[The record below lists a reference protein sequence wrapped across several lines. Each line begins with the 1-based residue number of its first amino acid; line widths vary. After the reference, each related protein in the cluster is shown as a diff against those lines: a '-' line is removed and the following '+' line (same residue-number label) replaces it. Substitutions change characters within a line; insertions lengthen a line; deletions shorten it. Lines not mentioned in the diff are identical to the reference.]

1 MTECIAGAR
10 HRAAR
15 RPVTPLTTFGQAVA
29 GTVGRRAVAAVA
41 SSGIILTLSASAGI
55 AAPNNVAPVQAANLT
70 AAAAANLDSPGTTS
84 EVVTVAADAAWSFT
98 AVEATSEAAP
108 PPPPPPVVVTP
119 TARTTAS
126 ESQASRSTERE
137 AVEEAPAA
145 AAPQVTS
152 ASAAAV
158 VDIAYR
164 YIGTPYVYGGGTPS
178 GFDCSGFTSYVF
190 AQVGISLPRSSSA
203 QRSAGTI
210 VSAAEAQPGDL
221 IWWPG
226 HVGIYL
232 GGDQHIAARNPGT
245 PLTAGPIYRA
255 NPTFIRVL

>member
-1 MTECIAGAR
+1 M
-10 HRAAR
+10 
-15 RPVTPLTTFGQAVA
+15 TTFGQAVT

-70 AAAAANLDSPGTTS
+70 AAAAANFDSPDTTS
-84 EVVTVAADAAWSFT
+84 EVVTVAADAAWTFT

-108 PPPPPPVVVTP
+108 PPPPPPPPVVRTTP
-119 TARTTAS
+119 ARTTTAD
-126 ESQASRSTERE
+126 SQASRSTERE
-137 AVEEAPAA
+137 AVEETP

-158 VDIAYR
+158 IDIAYR
-164 YIGTPYVYGGGTPS
+164 YVGTPYVYGGGTPS

-203 QRSAGTI
+203 QRGAGTI
-210 VSAAEAQPGDL
+210 VSASEAQPGDL

-232 GGDQHIAARNPGT
+232 GGNQHIAARNPGT
-245 PLTAGPIYRA
+245 PLTAGPIYRS

>member
-1 MTECIAGAR
+1 M
-10 HRAAR
+10 
-15 RPVTPLTTFGQAVA
+15 TTFGQAVA

-108 PPPPPPVVVTP
+108 PPPPPPPVVVTT

-137 AVEEAPAA
+137 AVEETPA

-158 VDIAYR
+158 IDIAYR
-164 YIGTPYVYGGGTPS
+164 YVGTPYVYGGGTPS

>member
-1 MTECIAGAR
+1 M
-10 HRAAR
+10 
-15 RPVTPLTTFGQAVA
+15 TTFGQAVA
-29 GTVGRRAVAAVA
+29 GTVGRRTAAAVA

-55 AAPNNVAPVQAANLT
+55 AAPNNVAPVQTANLT
-70 AAAAANLDSPGTTS
+70 AAAAANLDAPGTTA
-84 EVVTVAADAAWSFT
+84 ETVTVAADAAWTFT

-108 PPPPPPVVVTP
+108 PPPPPPVV
-119 TARTTAS
+119 RTETTS
-126 ESQASRSTERE
+126 RSTTTQASRSTERE
-137 AVEEAPAA
+137 AVEEAAP
-145 AAPQVTS
+145 APQVTS

-158 VDIAYR
+158 IDIAYR
-164 YIGTPYVYGGGTPS
+164 YVGTPYVYGGGTPS

-203 QRSAGTI
+203 QRGSGTV
-210 VSAAEAQPGDL
+210 VSASEAQPGDL

-232 GGDQHIAARNPGT
+232 GGNQHIAARNPGT
-245 PLTAGPIYRA
+245 PLTAGPIYRS